1 MDADSCSVWYES
13 LPERPEAMLVVQATR
28 TASFDLDK
36 VAEALSSAQPIQRL
50 VFTRGLPELM
60 RTYSAD
66 QMRSWILPKLVAVAV
81 DEDVSV
87 REALAQ
93 QLAPLMQHI
102 VDSCPPY
109 CPLRAAGPHAVGH
122 RRQACR

>member
-1 MDADSCSVWYES
+1 
-13 LPERPEAMLVVQATR
+13 MLVVQATR